1 MNTTA
6 ALLCEL
12 HAHSTW
18 SDGVL
23 QLRQLVDLY
32 GENGFDVLC
41 LTDHV
46 VRGNDARSPR
56 QNDRPEHVNAL
67 NFQLYLAEVRAECE
81 RALERYELLVI
92 PGLELTFNDPDPS
105 FAAHA
110 LAIGLDTFVSP
121 DAGLEAALAEAR
133 AAGAAL
139 IAAHP
144 YSARAAA
151 ATTRAK
157 TARWGREWRSLQT
170 LVDRF
175 ELANRTD
182 IFDWVARAG
191 LPAVASGDFHRPEHL
206 ATWKTLLPCEKD
218 EQVVVAYLRSGLP
231 AYLADWRV
239 RTAEIAAAA

>member
-6 ALLCEL
+6 PLLCEL

-18 SDGVL
+18 SDGA
-23 QLRQLVDLY
+23 LRLRELVDLF

-41 LTDHV
+41 VTDHT
-46 VRGNDARSPR
+46 VRGNDPRSPH
-56 QNDRPEHVNAL
+56 QNGRPVYVHEL
-67 NFQLYLAEVRAECE
+67 NFQHYLAEVRAECE
-81 RALERYELLVI
+81 RALAHYGLLVI

-105 FAAHA
+105 LAAHA
-110 LAIGLDTFVSP
+110 LAIGLHTFVSL
-121 DAGLEAALAEAR
+121 DAGLETALGEAR

-144 YSARAAA
+144 YSTRAAA

-175 ELANRTD
+175 ELANRAD
-182 IFDWVARAG
+182 VFDWVAKAG

-206 ATWKTLLPCEKD
+206 DTCKTLLPCEKS
-218 EQVVVAYLRSGLP
+218 EQAVVSFLRSGLP
-231 AYLADWRV
+231 ADLIDWRAS
-239 RTAEIAAAA
+239 TAELAAAA